1 MKITNNNQVSFDSLA
16 KGDVFIYKG
25 SVMMKIEPIQDWNS
39 LTKVAICLDDG
50 CATTLMHSAK
60 PTMVTPVNAELIIS

>member
-1 MKITNNNQVSFDSLA
+1 MKVTNSQQVSFDSLD

-25 SVMMKIEPIQDWNS
+25 SVMMKIEPIKDWNS

-50 CATTLMHSAK
+50 CAVNLMHNAK
-60 PTMVTPVNAELIIS
+60 QTMVTPVNAELVIT